1 MKGVTIA
8 RQRRITIKG
17 LVLFL
22 CTLLATVWLLQ
33 WSDATR
39 KVDRLLHDNWVRSH
53 QRAVPDDVVIAAL
66 DSRSLAALGRWPW
79 PRDLQAQLL
88 EKLQGARLV
97 ALDLLFVEPS
107 SEAGGDDRL
116 ISAIAALP
124 QSILPVLTEGGRGT
138 TAVESLPIP
147 SITRHVTDLGHIFLP
162 IDDDGIVRRVFLK
175 SGFNRAH
182 WSSLSLAALE
192 VAEGAPE
199 PLPGRILSEDP
210 SQGVWVQN
218 NEVLIPFYG
227 PNGAFQ
233 RLSAVDIINGD
244 IPAEQLRDKIVFVG
258 LTTTGLGDVV
268 PTPVSALNQSV
279 PGVEIHANIFSALR
293 DQSLVTSVGNY
304 TNMLMALILLPL
316 MLLLYSRA
324 PPRWALVSAIIG
336 ACVPVLCSFVLYR
349 YFRLW
354 YAPLPAA
361 LPLLLSYLLW
371 SWHRLDYVNR
381 YLERERAKLEPHLP
395 QRDAQSNKLLASF
408 FRSAERHLPIQGWR
422 FSSGGEEFSGG
433 SGLPLERVAGGEGN
447 WRKRHGVHAREYA
460 GKLPLHI
467 EIVFSN
473 TDYSRGITQYV
484 NNLARVRSRGEAGR
498 LSSSIE
504 KLQSNALKLSEQ
516 LEWLRNVKVFSDT
529 ILDGSPMGFAVWNA
543 AGECIRANP
552 LLYRMVPSF
561 TERGEFVDFLDCI
574 GKQLETPDGRTH
586 FEQLVLE
593 SQSWQVI
600 YSVDERELVVN
611 FSAVGERLAD
621 RLICVSV
628 LDVTDIR
635 TAERARAEMVDYL
648 SHDLRSPLI
657 SALYLLEQNGD
668 PRVEQNIKTSL
679 SMMDD
684 LLHVARAD
692 SLSEVKFTPVYMN
705 GVLDNS
711 LDQMLPQALSKQIE
725 LDADAEDDDL
735 WVNGDAASLERAI
748 CNILSNAIKYS
759 PEGTTV
765 TVRLV
770 RQGDQAVLTIDDQ
783 GVGID
788 PAMLGQLFTRFR
800 RDAKTAG
807 QFKGIGLGLALVAR
821 VVSLHGG
828 KVAASN
834 REVGTRITLEVPLEP
849 DEPEEEPAAGLLSE
863 AAEESM
869 SSAGEDA
876 SVQTRGESSGP
887 SAAE

>member
-1 MKGVTIA
+1 MKGVAIA
-8 RQRRITIKG
+8 SQRRITVKG
-17 LVLFL
+17 LLLFL
-22 CTLLATVWLLQ
+22 CTLLATVLLLQ

-39 KVDRLLHDNWVRSH
+39 KVDRLLHDNWVRAH
-53 QRAVPDDVVIAAL
+53 QRVVPEDVVIAGI
-66 DSRSLAALGRWPW
+66 DPRSLTELGRWPW
-79 PRDLQAQLL
+79 SRDLQAQLL
-88 EKLQGARLV
+88 EQLQGARAV
-97 ALDLLFVEPS
+97 VLDLLYVEPS
-107 SEAGGDDRL
+107 SDSADDARL
-116 ISAIAALP
+116 IKAIAALP
-124 QSILPVLTEGGRGT
+124 RPVLPVLTEGGRGT
-138 TAVESLPIP
+138 AAIESLPIS
-147 SITRHVTDLGHIFLP
+147 SITRHVDYLGHIFLP
-162 IDDDGIVRRVFLK
+162 IDDDGIVRRVYLK
-175 SGFNRAH
+175 SGFIQPH
-182 WSSLSLAALE
+182 WSALSLAALE
-192 VAEGAPE
+192 AVEGLPE
-199 PLPGRILSEDP
+199 PLPGSHVERDKAQALWVEDH
-210 SQGVWVQN
+210 
-218 NEVLIPFYG
+218 EVLIPFYG
-227 PNGAFQ
+227 PNGAFK
-233 RLSAVDIINGD
+233 RISAVDIINGD
-244 IPAEQLRDKIVFVG
+244 VSPAELQGKIVFVG

-268 PTPVSALNQSV
+268 PTPVSALDQPV
-279 PGVEIHANIFSALR
+279 PGVEIHANVFSALR
-293 DQSLVTSVGNY
+293 DQSLVTSIGPY
-304 TNMLMALILLPL
+304 TNMLMALTLLPL

-324 PPRWALVSAIIG
+324 PPRWALVSAIVG
-336 ACVPVLCSFVLYR
+336 ACVPVVCSFLLYR

-361 LPLLLSYLLW
+361 LPLLGSYLLW

-395 QRDAQSNKLLASF
+395 QRDTQSNELLAGF
-408 FRSAERHLPIQGWR
+408 FRAAQRHLPIRGWR
-422 FSSGGEEFSGG
+422 FSSGGEIYS
-433 SGLPLERVAGGEGN
+433 GGEGLPEQRVTGGEAN
-447 WRKRHGVHAREYA
+447 WRMRRGVHARQYP

-473 TDYSRGITQYV
+473 TDYSRAITQYV

-504 KLQSNALKLSEQ
+504 KLQTNALKLSEQ

-552 LLYRMVPSF
+552 LVYRMVPEF
-561 TERGEFVDFLDCI
+561 AERGEFADFLGCI
-574 GKQLETPDGRTH
+574 GQQLESTDGRSH
-586 FEQLVLE
+586 FDQLVLE

-600 YSVDERELVVN
+600 YSVGERELVVN

-621 RLICVSV
+621 RLICASV

-668 PRVEQNIKTSL
+668 PRIEQNIKTSL

-692 SLSEVKFTPVYMN
+692 SLSEVKFTSVYMN

-711 LDQMLPQALSKQIE
+711 LDQMQPQALSKQIE
-725 LDADAEDDDL
+725 LDVDSEEDDL
-735 WVNGDAASLERAI
+735 WVKGDAASLERAI

-759 PEGTTV
+759 PEGTTI

-770 RQGDQAVLTIDDQ
+770 GQGDQAVLTIDDQ

-834 REVGTRITLEVPLEP
+834 LKQGTRITLEVPLEA
-849 DEPEEEPAAGLLSE
+849 EEPQSE
-863 AAEESM
+863 LIS
-869 SSAGEDA
+869 
-876 SVQTRGESSGP
+876 
-887 SAAE
+887 

>member
-1 MKGVTIA
+1 MKGVAIA
-8 RQRRITIKG
+8 RQRRITVKG
-17 LVLFL
+17 LLLFL

-39 KVDRLLHDNWVRSH
+39 KVDRLLHDNWVRAH
-53 QRAVPDDVVIAAL
+53 QRVVPEDVVIAGI
-66 DSRSLAALGRWPW
+66 DPRSLAELGRWPW
-79 PRDLQAQLL
+79 SRDLQAQLL
-88 EKLQGARLV
+88 EQLQGARAV
-97 ALDLLFVEPS
+97 VLDLLYVEPS
-107 SEAGGDDRL
+107 SDSADDARL
-116 ISAIAALP
+116 VKAIAALP
-124 QSILPVLTEGGRGT
+124 KPVLPVLTEGGRGT
-138 TAVESLPIP
+138 AAIESLPIS
-147 SITRHVTDLGHIFLP
+147 SITRHVDYLGHIFLP
-162 IDDDGIVRRVFLK
+162 IDDDGIVRRLYLK
-175 SGFNRAH
+175 SGFIQPH
-182 WSSLSLAALE
+182 WPALSLAALE
-192 VAEGAPE
+192 AVEGLPE
-199 PLPGRILSEDP
+199 PLPGRHVERDKAQGLWVEDH
-210 SQGVWVQN
+210 
-218 NEVLIPFYG
+218 EVLIPFYG
-227 PNGAFQ
+227 PNGAFK
-233 RLSAVDIINGD
+233 RISAVDIVNGD
-244 IPAEQLRDKIVFVG
+244 VSPAELEGKIVFVG

-268 PTPVSALNQSV
+268 PTPVSALDQPV
-279 PGVEIHANIFSALR
+279 PGVEIHANVFSALR
-293 DQSLVTSVGNY
+293 DQSLVISIGPY
-304 TNMLMALILLPL
+304 TNILMALTLLPL

-324 PPRWALVSAIIG
+324 PPRWALVSAIVG
-336 ACVPVLCSFVLYR
+336 ACVPVVCSFLLYR

-361 LPLLLSYLLW
+361 LPLLGSYLLW

-395 QRDAQSNKLLASF
+395 QRDAQSNELLADF
-408 FRSAERHLPIQGWR
+408 FRAAQRHLPIRGWR
-422 FSSGGEEFSGG
+422 FSSGGEIFSGG
-433 SGLPLERVAGGEGN
+433 EGLPEQRVTGGEAN
-447 WRKRHGVHAREYA
+447 WRMRRGVHARQYP

-473 TDYSRGITQYV
+473 TDYSRAITQYV

-504 KLQSNALKLSEQ
+504 KLQTNALKLSEQ

-552 LLYRMVPSF
+552 LLYRMVPEF
-561 TERGEFVDFLDCI
+561 AERGEFADFLSCI
-574 GKQLETPDGRTH
+574 GQQLESADGRSH
-586 FEQLVLE
+586 FDQLVLQ

-600 YSVDERELVVN
+600 YSVDERELVFN

-621 RLICVSV
+621 RLICASV

-668 PRVEQNIKTSL
+668 PRIEQNIKTSL

-711 LDQMLPQALSKQIE
+711 LDQMQPQALSKQIE
-725 LDADAEDDDL
+725 LDVDSEDDDL
-735 WVNGDAASLERAI
+735 WVKGDAASLERAI

-759 PEGTTV
+759 PEGTTI

-770 RQGDQAVLTIDDQ
+770 RKDDQAVLTIDDQ

-834 REVGTRITLEVPLEP
+834 LEQGTRITLEVPLEAE
-849 DEPEEEPAAGLLSE
+849 EPEE
-863 AAEESM
+863 
-869 SSAGEDA
+869 
-876 SVQTRGESSGP
+876 
-887 SAAE
+887 

>member
-1 MKGVTIA
+1 MAK
-8 RQRRITIKG
+8 QRRITIKG
-17 LVLFL
+17 LLLFF
-22 CTLLATVWLLQ
+22 CILLVTVWLLQ

-39 KVDRLLHDNWVRSH
+39 KVDRLLHDSWVRFQ
-53 QRAVPDDVVIAAL
+53 QRAVPEDVVIAAI
-66 DSRSLAALGRWPW
+66 DSRSLSELGRWPW
-79 PRDLQAQLL
+79 PRELQARMLEQLS
-88 EKLQGARLV
+88 GARAVVMDVLY
-97 ALDLLFVEPS
+97 VEPS
-107 SEAGGDDRL
+107 SVPGADARL
-116 ISAIAALP
+116 ARAIADLP
-124 QSILPVLTEGGRGT
+124 ISILPVLTEGGRGT
-138 TAVESLPIP
+138 VAIESLPIS
-147 SITRHVTDLGHIFLP
+147 SITRHVSDLGHIFLP
-162 IDDDGIVRRVFLK
+162 IDDDGIVRRVYLK
-175 SGFNRAH
+175 SGFNQAH
-182 WSSLSLAALE
+182 WPSLSLAALNA
-192 VAEGAPE
+192 VDGMPD
-199 PLPGRILSEDP
+199 PLPGRLISHGEAEG
-210 SQGVWVQN
+210 QWVQN
-218 NEVLIPFYG
+218 NEVLIPFFG
-227 PNGAFQ
+227 PNGAF
-233 RLSAVDIINGD
+233 RRISAVDIINGD
-244 IPAEQLRDKIVFVG
+244 VPPGELQGKIVFVG
-258 LTTTGLGDVV
+258 LTSTGLGDVV
-268 PTPVSALNQSV
+268 PTPVSALDQSV
-279 PGVEIHANIFSALR
+279 PGVEIHANVFSALR
-293 DQSLVTSVGNY
+293 DQSLVTGVSPYINILV
-304 TNMLMALILLPL
+304 ALILLPL
-316 MLLLYSRA
+316 MLLVYSRA
-324 PPRWALVSAIIG
+324 PPRWALLSAVAG
-336 ACVPVLCSFVLYR
+336 ACVPVVCSLVLYR

-361 LPLLLSYLLW
+361 LPLLGSYLLW

-395 QRDAQSNKLLASF
+395 QRDTQSNELLAAF
-408 FRSAERHLPIQGWR
+408 FRAAQRHLPIQGWR
-422 FSSGGEEFSGG
+422 FSTGGEVFSGG
-433 SGLPLERVAGGEGN
+433 TGLPEQRVTGGEAN
-447 WRKRHGVHAREYA
+447 WRMRRGVHARQFP
-460 GKLPLHI
+460 GKQPLHI

-473 TDYSRGITQYV
+473 TDYSRAITQYV
-484 NNLARVRSRGEAGR
+484 NNLARVQSRGEASR
-498 LSSSIE
+498 LSGSIE
-504 KLQSNALKLSEQ
+504 KLQTNALKLSEQ

-561 TERGEFVDFLDCI
+561 TERGEFADFLACI
-574 GKQLETPDGRTH
+574 GRQLDTVEGRQRY
-586 FEQLVLE
+586 EQLVLE

-600 YSVDERELVVN
+600 HSVDERELVVN

-692 SLSEVKFTPVYMN
+692 SLSEVKFTSVYMN

-711 LDQMLPQALSKQIE
+711 LDQMLPQALSKHIE
-725 LDADAEDDDL
+725 LDVDSDDDDL
-735 WVNGDAASLERAI
+735 WVKGDAASLERAI

-759 PEGTTV
+759 PENTTV
-765 TVRLV
+765 SVRLF
-770 RQGDQAVLTIDDQ
+770 REGEQAVLTIDDQ

-834 REVGTRITLEVPLEP
+834 REDGTRITLEVPLE
-849 DEPEEEPAAGLLSE
+849 A
-863 AAEESM
+863 
-869 SSAGEDA
+869 EDA
-876 SVQTRGESSGP
+876 VAQG
-887 SAAE
+887 